1 MSIAREIDSKI
12 DIVELAGRYLQ
23 MKKAGVNYKA
33 NCPFH
38 HEKTPSF
45 IISPTKNIAYC
56 FGCHHGG

>member
-12 DIVELAGRYLQ
+12 DIVELAGKYLQ

-45 IISPTKNIAYC
+45 VISPAKNIAYC